1 MKILVYGDPHWC
13 AYSSIVRSRGNKY
26 STRLENLIQTMNWIE
41 DTAVNNYCER
51 IICLGDFFDRAEL
64 TGEEITALEEIRWT
78 DIMHTYIVGN
88 HEMARSDVKMSTAHL
103 FGLSQNFE
111 VADSV
116 GTYNCENVQLCFL
129 PYVLES
135 DRKPLEEYLVPTTKD
150 RIIFSHN
157 DIKDI
162 QMGRFKS
169 TEGFSIEEIERNCRL
184 FVNGHIHNTSH
195 VGSKIINLG
204 NITGQNFSEDAN
216 YYRHYALLID
226 TDTFGVE
233 FIENPYAFNFYK
245 LSLVGYEPLTDTDM
259 TIPDIFKFG
268 TTGTAIVTVKTC
280 KKNEAIVRQSIK
292 DNPNIIESRV
302 IVDMMR
308 DTQNTVSE
316 TVTDFSVDHLSQFVS
331 YMTAELGE
339 SEQVLDELRKVAGI

>member
-1 MKILVYGDPHWC
+1 MKVLVYGDPHWC
-13 AYSSIVRSRGNKY
+13 AYSSIVRSRGTKY
-26 STRLENLIQTMNWIE
+26 STRLENLIQTINWLE
-41 DTAVNNYCER
+41 DTAENNGCER
-51 IICLGDFFDRAEL
+51 IICLGDFFDKAEL
-64 TGEEITALEEIRWT
+64 TGEEITALEDINWSS
-78 DIMHTYIVGN
+78 IMHTYIVGN

-103 FGLSQNFE
+103 FELSDNFE
-111 VADSV
+111 VADSPSI
-116 GTYNCENVQLCFL
+116 YNCGNTQLCFL

-135 DRKPLEEYLVPTTKD
+135 DRKPIEEYLTPTTKD

-195 VGSKIINLG
+195 VGTKIINLG

-233 FIENPYAFNFYK
+233 YIENPYAFNFYK
-245 LSLVGYEPLTDTDM
+245 LSLVGYKPLSATDM

-280 KKNEAIVRQSIK
+280 KENEAIVRQSIK

-308 DTQNTVSE
+308 DASAE
-316 TVTDFSVDHLSQFVS
+316 VTHSTADFSVDHLSQFVT

-339 SEQVLDELRKVAGI
+339 SEDVLDELRKVTGV